1 MMKDRNKGFS
11 YVEMIIV
18 LAIMGVMVA
27 LLSITVGTVNRNN
40 ALRASEQLESY
51 VNNARANALTKGT
64 TRGVL
69 SIAKDSTGV
78 YAYVGEKQ
86 YTVDNV
92 KNKGDKVCNGKVEV
106 TVNGVAGTLMYIEF
120 KQSTGG
126 LTDGMIVS
134 NPLGVD
140 YVEVKTKNGN
150 TTSSF
155 KVYTMGK
162 VVR

>member
-1 MMKDRNKGFS
+1 MMKNRNKGFS

-27 LLSITVGTVNRNN
+27 LLSITVGTVNRNS

-51 VNNARANALTKGT
+51 VNSARTNALTKGT
-64 TRGVL
+64 SHGVL
-69 SIAKDSTGV
+69 SIATDSRGV

-92 KNKGDKVCNGKVEV
+92 KNKGNKICNGKVEV
-106 TVNGVAGTLMYIEF
+106 SINGASSNLMYVEF

-126 LTDGMIVS
+126 LTDAMIS
-134 NPLGVD
+134 ANPLGVD
-140 YVEVKTKNGN
+140 YVEVKTKNG
-150 TTSSF
+150 TTISTF

-162 VVR
+162 VLR